1 MTVTCSVTS
10 LLLTLAD
17 YLSPPPFVT
26 CLFFSHMDSFFC
38 DCYLQRHLT
47 LVTLNAYLYPFS
59 FVLVSFSHLGLLLTV
74 FCHSSNPG
82 ILHLSCLICSFTC
95 FVCPTFIRSH
105 DYYRFLFPLS
115 THHNHSLVQRR
126 YLLILPTIL
135 FDSFLY
141 YTLI

>member
-10 LLLTLAD
+10 LLLTLDD
-17 YLSPPPFVT
+17 YLSPLPFVT

-59 FVLVSFSHLGLLLTV
+59 FVLVSFSRLGLLLTV
-74 FCHSSNPG
+74 FCHSSDPG
-82 ILHLSCLICSFTC
+82 ILHLSCLICSFIC
-95 FVCPTFIRSH
+95 FTCPTFVHSH
-105 DYYRFLFPLS
+105 DYYHFLLS
-115 THHNHSLVQRR
+115 LLTHYNCSLIQHQ
-126 YLLILPTIL
+126 YLLILLIVL

-141 YTLI
+141 YVLI